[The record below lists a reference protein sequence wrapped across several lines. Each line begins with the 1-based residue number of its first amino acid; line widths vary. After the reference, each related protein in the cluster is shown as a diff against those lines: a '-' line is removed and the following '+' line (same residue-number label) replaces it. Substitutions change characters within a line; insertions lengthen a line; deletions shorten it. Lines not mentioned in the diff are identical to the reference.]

1 MVSVYG
7 YLTLENLELFTGID
21 YSTIDS
27 TRLTDAT
34 VEMNITTA
42 EELING
48 FLGVSTAQTVTNAIA
63 VSTKFLAGWLLNSL
77 QESLGYSSESPNPIF
92 LLSWIDLINLVKN
105 TLEIGDQENMVLSI
119 PMSGASYHKPDSRF
133 II

>member
-21 YSTIDS
+21 YSTVDS

-48 FLGVSTAQTVTNAIA
+48 FLGVSTAQTITNAIT

-77 QESLGYSSESPNPIF
+77 QESLGYSPESPNPIF

-105 TLEIGDQENMVLSI
+105 TLETGDQENMVVSI
-119 PMSGASYHKPDSRF
+119 PMSGASYHKPDFRF
-133 II
+133 L